1 MAKVHGIS
9 GSTRYLLK
17 GTKAIN
23 GKKLATLEDIS
34 HFHSNYEAILAE
46 TQITVQQQQ
55 DEMILNLGNNEV
67 RLDSQLRESITL
79 RTVEVDGNIHEINT
93 KTKTTENVFKFV
105 GYIVQYWIALS
116 LRSHRI
122 HSPFSHISRELH
134 NVQSRKASLIT
145 NKPYVIR
152 NECNNV
158 ISNQKFITENISFL
172 IGAKGEEHVISVLSQ
187 LPDEYHVLNDV
198 NLIFNKYIYW
208 KKRNEH
214 IKTCQID
221 HLVIGPTGIILLETK
236 NWKTSDIGNKSDD
249 LTHQV
254 QRANYALWYYL
265 KDSYG
270 LFGKAPKIRS
280 VVVSLH
286 GQQPG
291 IRIDKYIDIVTPHK
305 LCGYIT
311 SRENTLSEDAIHKLI
326 RLIPCR
332 EVN

>member
-17 GTKAIN
+17 GTKTIN
-23 GKKLATLEDIS
+23 GKKLATLEDID
-34 HFHSNYEAILAE
+34 HFHHNYEAILTE

-67 RLDSQLRESITL
+67 RLDSQLRESIAI
-79 RTVEVDGNIHEINT
+79 RTVEVDGNINEI
-93 KTKTTENVFKFV
+93 KTKIENTENVIIFL
-105 GYIVQYWIALS
+105 GYKVQHWIARS

-145 NKPYVIR
+145 NKPYVIK

-198 NLIFNKYIYW
+198 NLISNKYIYW

-236 NWKTSDIGNKSDD
+236 NWKTTDIG
-249 LTHQV
+249 
-254 QRANYALWYYL
+254 
-265 KDSYG
+265 
-270 LFGKAPKIRS
+270 KI
-280 VVVSLH
+280 
-286 GQQPG
+286 
-291 IRIDKYIDIVTPHK
+291 
-305 LCGYIT
+305 
-311 SRENTLSEDAIHKLI
+311 
-326 RLIPCR
+326 
-332 EVN
+332 

>member
-23 GKKLATLEDIS
+23 GKKLATLEDID
-34 HFHSNYEAILAE
+34 HFHNHYETILTE
-46 TQITVQQQQ
+46 IQITVQQQQ
-55 DEMILNLGNNEV
+55 DEMILDLGNNEV
-67 RLDSQLRESITL
+67 RLDSQLRESIAI
-79 RTVEVDGNIHEINT
+79 RTVEVDGNINEIAT
-93 KTKTTENVFKFV
+93 KIENTENVIIFL
-105 GYIVQYWIALS
+105 GYKVQHWIARS

-122 HSPFSHISRELH
+122 HGPFSHLSRELR

-145 NKPYVIR
+145 NKPYVIK

-158 ISNQKFITENISFL
+158 ISNQKFITDNISFL

-198 NLIFNKYIYW
+198 NLIFSKYIYW

-221 HLVIGPTGIILLETK
+221 HIVIGPTGIILLETK
-236 NWKTSDIGNKSDD
+236 NWKTSDIGKKSDD

-270 LFGKAPKIRS
+270 LFGTAPKIRN

-291 IRIDKYIDIVTPHK
+291 TRIDKYIDVVTPHQ